1 MYAVANMIYGYPLVS
16 SKSPSPRKRFPRLDA
31 AVDEERKGFFTYYS
45 GSSDDTPAGFG
56 IDLGGFD
63 EACAFVPA
71 SDIPAAPTPEQQA
84 QFQALFDALDPDL
97 QADLRALGEPS
108 TFLLW
113 STS

>member
-1 MYAVANMIYGYPLVS
+1 MELADVGTDL
-16 SKSPSPRKRFPRLDA
+16 A
-31 AVDEERKGFFTYYS
+31 ALPGLAETVLRVGMT
-45 GSSDDTPAGFG
+45 
-56 IDLGGFD
+56 
-63 EACAFVPA
+63 A